1 MDNPE
6 TMATWNTQ
14 DIGDEE
20 KKTEQKTK
28 KMSVLLIF

>member
-6 TMATWNTQ
+6 TMATLNTQ

-20 KKTEQKTK
+20 KKQNK
-28 KMSVLLIF
+28 KLSFLC

>member
-6 TMATWNTQ
+6 TMATTNTQ

-28 KMSVLLIF
+28 FSVLTFFA